1 MQCFWLWN
9 AFPID
14 FARRKITV
22 RRMNR
27 GKLTY
32 CTKAECAE
40 QLGITP
46 RSLENW
52 AKEKGFPRTARKGLK
67 AWCPDV
73 IREWRRKSMQIDES
87 PATGSSGG
95 KKSLSQERQE
105 LWDAYKLELLEG
117 RARSQTAKSVMDTAE
132 AGRELGL
139 LLPRVAFEAVLAE
152 VLSSVR
158 DFCENLPDRVTQIE
172 GLDDQ
177 QIANVRQFLVDVLQ
191 SWQNRTA
198 DRIEAVL
205 TDLGPVPD
213 LLALAEMSAN
223 SAAAAENPDS

>member
-1 MQCFWLWN
+1 MQCFWLQD
-9 AFPID
+9 AFQID
-14 FARRKITV
+14 FVVRKITV

-27 GKLTY
+27 GRLTY

-52 AKEKGFPRTARKGLK
+52 AKEKGFPRSARKGLK
-67 AWCPDV
+67 GWCPDV

-87 PATGSSGG
+87 PAAGSSGG
-95 KKSLSQERQE
+95 KKALSQERQE

-152 VLSSVR
+152 VLSGVR
-158 DFCENLPDRVTQIE
+158 DFCENTPDRVTQIE

>member
-1 MQCFWLWN
+1 MYL
-9 AFPID
+9 AFPLV
-14 FARRKITV
+14 FAVEEITV
-22 RRMNR
+22 RGMNR

-32 CTKAECAE
+32 CSKVECAE

-52 AKEKGFPRTARKGLK
+52 AKEKGFPRSARKGLK

-73 IREWRRKSMQIDES
+73 IREWRRKSMQVDES
-87 PATGSSGG
+87 PNSGSGSGAG
-95 KKSLSQERQE
+95 KKALSQERQE

-139 LLPRVAFEAVLAE
+139 LLPRIAFEAVLAE

-172 GLDDQ
+172 GLDDLQ
-177 QIANVRQFLVDVLQ
+177 RENVRRFLVNVLEP
-191 SWQNRTA
+191 WQNRTA
-198 DRIEAVL
+198 DRVETVL
-205 TDLGPVPD
+205 ADLGPVPELRD
-213 LLALAEMSAN
+213 LATMSAD
-223 SAAAAENPDS
+223 SAAASKDSDG